1 MSVFGNAVG
10 SAPLDTRARKTHGAT
25 SLCRGGGESVIDLC
39 MKVNNL
45 ALLLAFI
52 IDYGPPHT
60 QCMRQSD
67 MIEYGPP
74 HTQCMRQSDMIEY
87 GPPHTQCM
95 RQSDVIDYGPPH
107 TQCMRQSDSRLTFVP
122 GVSER
127 FRWMRPHRYCLFTPE
142 LKWQPRGEM
151 AYLTGVPAG
160 NAWAI

>member
-1 MSVFGNAVG
+1 MVQHH
-10 SAPLDTRARKTHGAT
+10 SA
-25 SLCRGGGESVIDLC
+25 GGGESVIDLC

-60 QCMRQSD
+60 KCMRQSD

-74 HTQCMRQSDMIEY
+74 HTQCMRQSDM
-87 GPPHTQCM
+87 
-95 RQSDVIDYGPPH
+95 IDYGPPH